1 MSFGKSKATTKKAT
15 KKAETPKVTKVPV
28 DKKKELKSRKEAQQ
42 IIGADTKTV
51 SQELRELREQQK
63 KLREKAKKL
72 REEAKKRKEMTKDA
86 RSKLASGRK
95 ELKEKWAS
103 VRTDMTEFRKAL
115 RSEDGKE
122 LNELAASLVKHLA
135 DLSTEVH
142 AVASARLTILGAET
156 LEGEA
161 DPWPEEPGKEEET
174 EGAETEEDD
183 L

>member
-1 MSFGKSKATTKKAT
+1 MSFGKSKATAKKAT

-63 KLREKAKKL
+63 QLREKAKKL
-72 REEAKKRKEMTKDA
+72 REESRKRKEMTKGA
-86 RSKLASGRK
+86 RSELANGRK
-95 ELKEKWAS
+95 ELKEKWAA
-103 VRTDMTEFRKAL
+103 VRTGMTEFRKTL

-122 LNELAASLVKHLA
+122 LNELATTLVKQLQE
-135 DLSTEVH
+135 LSTEVH
-142 AVASARLTILGAET
+142 VVANARLTILGAET
-156 LEGEA
+156 LSAEGAAEL
-161 DPWPEEPGKEEET
+161 EEPEKEEET